1 MTQEFRSLIRLLLQT
16 TELSVGNVFPVL
28 LLCRLRCVLTFDVVK
43 KQFFFFFLCTHYPKF
58 SVLLFKDGLDVRVE
72 NFSCKHSLHIFSP
85 EVNGFTL
92 LTISHLM
99 LKSVF
104 FFFIFQT
111 LSLSVVGCF
120 MFQLE
125 DDLYR
130 LNLVWYSFSV
140 SPI

>member
-1 MTQEFRSLIRLLLQT
+1 MFGLLLQT
-16 TELSVGNVFPVL
+16 TELSVGNVFPMLL
-28 LLCRLRCVLTFDVVK
+28 LLCRLRCVLAFYVFK
-43 KQFFFFFLCTHYPKF
+43 KQLLFFFLCTHCPKI
-58 SVLLFKDGLDVRVE
+58 SVLIFKDGLDVRME

-92 LTISHLM
+92 LTISLLM
-99 LKSVF
+99 LKSIF
-104 FFFIFQT
+104 LLFNFQT
-111 LSLSVVGCF
+111 WSQGVVECF

-130 LNLVWYSFSV
+130 LNLVWNSFSV